1 MRSPIPLPNMS
12 KEQREAAWARWSLS
26 HLQRKWFAEEN
37 PYLATLDPRP
47 DHAMTVL
54 LLRTYEAFRSGKPL
68 HKTAAWSDISMG
80 DIKTGRKYIARAEQ
94 LGLIKIERSSE
105 DRRKELIQPTP
116 ILVRAVER
124 ELLLFARDVLERAR
138 WLNVV
143 GIGPNEFV
151 REILED
157 ERDRTREA
165 RAKIDLSTGEVLEV
179 IQTPAKRSRKKVRQR
194 A

>member
-1 MRSPIPLPNMS
+1 MRSPIPRPNMS
-12 KEQREAAWARWSLS
+12 KEQRNAAWARKSLS
-26 HLQRKWFAEEN
+26 DLQRKWFAEEN

-68 HKTAAWSDISMG
+68 HKSAAWSHTSMG
-80 DIKTGRKYIARAEQ
+80 DIKTGRKYIAQAER
-94 LGLIKIERSSE
+94 LGLIKIERSNE

-116 ILVRAVER
+116 ILIKAVER
-124 ELLLFARDVLERAR
+124 ELLIFAAHVLGSAA

-143 GIGPNEFV
+143 GLTPMDLT
-151 REILED
+151 RAILED

-165 RAKIDLSTGEVLEV
+165 RAKVDLSTGEVLEV